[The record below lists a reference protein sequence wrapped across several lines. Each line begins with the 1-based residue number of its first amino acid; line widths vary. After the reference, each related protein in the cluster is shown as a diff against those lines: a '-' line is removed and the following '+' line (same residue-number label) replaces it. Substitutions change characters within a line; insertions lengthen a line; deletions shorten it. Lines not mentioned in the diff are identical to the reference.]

1 MADAMGF
8 DHALGVITPSGN
20 LVVERVVTAVL
31 RDLPGVSAHFSRIP
45 VAGARD
51 PFPDRYDLA
60 AMLTA
65 ARLLADAKPGTI
77 QWNGSK
83 GGAIGLDHDRALARR
98 IEDATGIAAT
108 TSSLALVEA
117 LERFGARRLALVTP
131 YAEGY
136 QRRVMA
142 TLAAEGFDCV
152 AESHLG
158 LTDNLSYAG
167 VAPARIADQA
177 RAAVAAAR
185 PEAVLTW
192 CTNYAGALV
201 AAELEA
207 ELGLP
212 VLDAT
217 LLPVWGALRIVG
229 APTAPAAARWG
240 RLFALA

>member
-1 MADAMGF
+1 
-8 DHALGVITPSGN
+8 
-20 LVVERVVTAVL
+20 VVERVVTAVL
-31 RDLPGVSAHFSRIP
+31 RDLPTVSAHFSRIP

-60 AMLTA
+60 SMLTA
-65 ARLLADAKPGTI
+65 ARLLADAKPGSI

-83 GGAIGLDHDRALARR
+83 GGSIGFAHDRDLVRR

-117 LERFGARRLALVTP
+117 LGRLGARRLALVTP

-142 TLAAEGFDCV
+142 VLEAEGFACV

-158 LTDNLSYAG
+158 LTDNLSYAS
-167 VAPARIADQA
+167 VAPERIAAQV
-177 RAAVAAAR
+177 RAAVAATR
-185 PEAVLTW
+185 PDAILTW

-201 AAELEA
+201 VAPLEA

-217 LLPVWGALRIVG
+217 LLPVWGALRGIG
-229 APTAPAAARWG
+229 ADSTRAAARWG
-240 RLFALA
+240 RLFAL

>member
-1 MADAMGF
+1 MADALGF
-8 DHALGVITPSGN
+8 RHAIGVITPSGN
-20 LVVERVVTAVL
+20 LVVERVVTALL
-31 RDLPGVSAHFSRIP
+31 RNLPEVSAHFSRIP
-45 VAGARD
+45 VAGSHD

-65 ARLLADAKPGTI
+65 ARLLADAKPGSI

-83 GGAIGLDHDRALARR
+83 GGAIGFAHDRALKAR
-98 IEDATGIAAT
+98 IEDATGIPAT

-117 LERFGARRLALVTP
+117 LGRLGARRLALVTP
-131 YAEGY
+131 YTEAY

-142 TLAAEGFDCV
+142 TLAAEGFECA

-158 LTDNLSYAG
+158 LTDNLGYAG
-167 VAPARIADQA
+167 VAPARIAGQV
-177 RAAVAAAR
+177 RQAVAAAR
-185 PEAVLTW
+185 PEAVLCW

-201 AAELEA
+201 AAGLEA

-217 LLPVWGALRIVG
+217 LLPVWGALRMVG
-229 APTAPAAARWG
+229 AETAPAAPRWG
-240 RLFALA
+240 RIFALA